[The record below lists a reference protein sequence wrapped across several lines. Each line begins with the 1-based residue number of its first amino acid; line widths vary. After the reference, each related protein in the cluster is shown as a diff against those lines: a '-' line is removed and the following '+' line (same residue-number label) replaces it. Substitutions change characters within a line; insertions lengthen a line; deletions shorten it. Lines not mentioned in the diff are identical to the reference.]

1 MQPTIDEHVP
11 CAVAF
16 HSRLAGT
23 WENRYRRPGFQSRIR
38 VLRACLKGVNIED
51 EQWLDAGC
59 GSGTLSR
66 YLADRGG
73 QILGVDASAEMVRN
87 ATLRS
92 LEYPHRCLEFQ
103 QIDSI
108 VALPVSDLS
117 LHGILCSS
125 VLEYVP
131 DVRAC
136 LGEFARVLRP
146 GGRLLVSVPNRGSIV
161 RRIQVSSFRFARAMG
176 RNWFPF
182 IEHSRHE
189 FTPSAF
195 KTLMQQFGFTTD
207 KVIPFG
213 SPIPQWL
220 QRREF
225 AGSLLMFSAV
235 RRCTDL

>member
-1 MQPTIDEHVP
+1 MQPTIDEHVR

-38 VLRACLKGVNIED
+38 VLRECLRDVDIED

-73 QILGVDASAEMVRN
+73 RILGVDASAEMIRN

-92 LEYPHRCLEFQ
+92 SECRHRCLEFRH
-103 QIDSI
+103 IDSI
-108 VALPVSDLS
+108 AALPVPDHS
-117 LHGILCSS
+117 LDGILCSS

-131 DVRAC
+131 DVRTC

-161 RRIQVSSFRFARAMG
+161 RRIQVSSYRFARAMG
-176 RNWFPF
+176 RNCFPF

-189 FTPSAF
+189 FTPCVF
-195 KTLMQQFGFTTD
+195 GNLMEQFGFATG
-207 KVIPFG
+207 KIIPFG

-235 RRCTDL
+235 RRCTGL

>member
-1 MQPTIDEHVP
+1 M
-11 CAVAF
+11 
-16 HSRLAGT
+16 
-23 WENRYRRPGFQSRIR
+23 R
-38 VLRACLKGVNIED
+38 VLGECLRNIDIED

-66 YLADRGG
+66 YLAGCGG

-87 ATLRS
+87 ATLRAV
-92 LEYPHRCLEFQ
+92 EYPDRCLKFR

-108 VALPVSDLS
+108 AALPISDCS
-117 LHGILCSS
+117 LDGILCSS

-146 GGRLLVSVPNRGSIV
+146 GGRLLVSIPNRRSIV
-161 RRIQVSSFRFARAMG
+161 RRIQVSTHRLARAMG
-176 RNWFPF
+176 RNCFPF

-189 FTPSAF
+189 FTPYVF
-195 KTLMQQFGFTTD
+195 RDLMERFGFTTD
-207 KVIPFG
+207 KIIPFG

-235 RRCTDL
+235 RRCTGL